1 MNPIK
6 HLSEK
11 LNENKIND
19 YFSSFYY
26 KVNDFKIKFFAP
38 FVLSFNSLWS
48 IYCFK
53 EFNIQPNGLHEWLLI
68 TFFMCALQPAVI
80 ILFLSYITPIN
91 GTFFRSILTAFP
103 SFKSLKSII
112 EINDYH
118 DEVILK
124 LYHDKDF
131 IIYIVNFYK
140 FLNNINFAE
149 SYYHNEINY
158 KNKSLK
164 ENYDKLNVILNN
176 DDEFA
181 FIKFFKQSFL
191 NDFHSFSNHPK
202 VNDLVS
208 IMKENY
214 SSQFPNK
221 SEKQADDDLLN
232 AMQESLKE
240 KEFFKKYL

>member
-6 HLSEK
+6 YLSEK
-11 LNENKIND
+11 LDENKIND
-19 YFSSFYY
+19 HFSSFYY
-26 KVNDFKIKFFAP
+26 KITDFKIKFFAP
-38 FVLSFNSLWS
+38 IIFGVTTLWS
-48 IYCFK
+48 IYCIK
-53 EFNIQPNGLHEWLLI
+53 GLDIQPNGFNEWILFI
-68 TFFMCALQPAVI
+68 FFGCLVQPSVI
-80 ILFLSYITPIN
+80 LLFLSYVTPIN
-91 GTFFRSILTAFP
+91 GIFFRSILKAFP

-112 EINDYH
+112 EINDYQ

-149 SYYHNEINY
+149 SYHHNEINY

-164 ENYDKLNVILNN
+164 EHYDKLNLILNN